1 MDDIEKFDIVV
12 IGGGPAGLSAAIN
25 AKIRN
30 KEVAIFENQQLGGK
44 IWDAPHVDNYLGF
57 YDIDGQELV
66 NKFIDHIN
74 KLEIPV
80 IKKKV
85 IRTLSMGEYFSITT
99 NQENYEADK
108 IILATG
114 VNNPNR
120 IDGETEFLGQG
131 VSYCATCDGKLFRGK
146 KVAVLGYAEDSVEE
160 TNYLAELAE
169 TTYFIPEDDLDYE
182 ELASEVEIIESEPEE
197 IKGDGFVDELVLED
211 RSLEVA
217 GVMILRPTVPTDEII
232 DGLDLEDNYIKVDSN
247 FETSVEGVYAAG
259 DCVGKPLQ
267 LPKAVGEGQV
277 AILNA
282 VE

>member
-1 MDDIEKFDIVV
+1 MDDIEKFDIIV

-30 KEVAIFENQQLGGK
+30 KKVAIFENQQLGGK

-57 YDIDGQELV
+57 YNINGQELV
-66 NKFIDHIN
+66 NRFTDHIN

-80 IKKKV
+80 IDKKV
-85 IRTLSMGEYFSITT
+85 IRALSMGDYFSITT

-120 IDGETEFLGQG
+120 IDGETEFLGRG
-131 VSYCATCDGKLFRGK
+131 VSYCATCDGKLFRDK
-146 KVAVLGYAEDSVEE
+146 KVAVLGYADDSVEE

-169 TTYFIPEDDLDYE
+169 TTYFIPGDDLDYE
-182 ELASEVEIIESEPEE
+182 ELVSEVEVIESVPEE
-197 IKGDGFVDELVLED
+197 IKGDNSVNELVLED
-211 RSLEVA
+211 RSLKVA
-217 GVMILRPTVPTDEII
+217 GVMILRPTVPTDEIM
-232 DGLDLEDNYIKVDSN
+232 DGLELEDNYIKVDSN
-247 FETSVEGVYAAG
+247 FETSITGVYAAG

-277 AILNA
+277 AALNA